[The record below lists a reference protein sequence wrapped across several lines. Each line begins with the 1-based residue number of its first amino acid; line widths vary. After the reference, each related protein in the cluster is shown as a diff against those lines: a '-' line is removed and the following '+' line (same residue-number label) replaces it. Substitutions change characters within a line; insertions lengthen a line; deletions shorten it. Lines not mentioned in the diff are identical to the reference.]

1 MNGSRVVRHTITITN
16 TETWTISL
24 EGDQP
29 IEIWRTD
36 DEQPPNA
43 DADQLTIAPDLIQTT
58 GKQSDEE

>member
-1 MNGSRVVRHTITITN
+1 MNRSRVVTHTITITD

-29 IEIWRTD
+29 IEIWLTD
-36 DEQPPNA
+36 AEQPVSA
-43 DADQLTIAPDLIQTT
+43 DEDQLTIAPDLIQTT